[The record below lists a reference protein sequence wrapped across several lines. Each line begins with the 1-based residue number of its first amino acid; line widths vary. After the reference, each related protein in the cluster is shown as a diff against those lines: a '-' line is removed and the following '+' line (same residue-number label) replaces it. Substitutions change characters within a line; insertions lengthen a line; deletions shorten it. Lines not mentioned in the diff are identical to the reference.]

1 MSHHLPQEL
10 PTPKGSLGLI
20 LVHFRDSGQGRAWT
34 RVGTRDLDVGSW
46 SRDWREG
53 LGTRETG
60 DRQTADGESD
70 GRDTRVSD
78 LNSEGTDLKF

>member
-1 MSHHLPQEL
+1 M
-10 PTPKGSLGLI
+10 GLI

-60 DRQTADGESD
+60 DGQTADEESD
-70 GRDTRVSD
+70 GGRRGESRDETRGERD
-78 LNSEGTDLKF
+78 YLRETI